1 MWASSLNAICE
12 PCEVHARSYAAGLRH
27 ALAEASVADL
37 VGELG
42 RRSEPGGLPSE
53 AEVARLVAGQEE
65 RLRVLEAYTAGLA
78 ALVRDAAELLAGAAV
93 HEVGE
98 THDTW
103 ASVRRA
109 VVLGQH
115 VSATD
120 VQQWTE
126 RAGAFQGTN
135 TNSSGRT

>member
-1 MWASSLNAICE
+1 VSAAVYE
-12 PCEVHARSYAAGLRH
+12 AGART
-27 ALAEASVADL
+27 ALAEASVGDL
-37 VGELG
+37 VTELG

-120 VQQWTE
+120 VQQWME
-126 RAGAFQGTN
+126 RAGALLGN
-135 TNSSGRT
+135 TNSIRRTG